1 MNPKV
6 FTTMIEFNTKS
17 YKVNEDVQSALMD
30 SDLLSKAAQLE
41 ANKVA
46 AKKILDTATK
56 QYNDTC
62 QQIDQQMV
70 QLINTQA
77 QRNGQKAKDNT
88 NNPQDEKM
96 KSINA
101 KQENESEESLNED
114 IEGSG
119 LHKVLLD
126 TFLPQVLGLSYNDK
140 YIQKVISASGLRCY
154 NDKDNGLTV
163 VLSKPEDLGT
173 LFQIMEDQYL
183 DEREY
188 EAPILEQLPGEFTRA
203 FYSGNY

>member
-1 MNPKV
+1 
-6 FTTMIEFNTKS
+6 MIEFNTKS

-96 KSINA
+96 KSIDT
-101 KQENESEESLNED
+101 KPENESEESLNED

>member
-1 MNPKV
+1 
-6 FTTMIEFNTKS
+6 MIEFNTKP

-88 NNPQDEKM
+88 NNSQDEKM
-96 KSINA
+96 KSIDA
-101 KQENESEESLNED
+101 KPENESEESLNED

>member
-1 MNPKV
+1 
-6 FTTMIEFNTKS
+6 MIEFNTKP

-96 KSINA
+96 KSIDA
-101 KQENESEESLNED
+101 KPENESEESLNED

-154 NDKDNGLTV
+154 NDKDNGLIV

>member
-1 MNPKV
+1 
-6 FTTMIEFNTKS
+6 MIEFNTKP

-96 KSINA
+96 KSIDA
-101 KQENESEESLNED
+101 KPENESEESLNED

-188 EAPILEQLPGEFTRA
+188 ETPILEQLPGEFTRV
-203 FYSGNY
+203 FYSGEY

>member
-1 MNPKV
+1 
-6 FTTMIEFNTKS
+6 
-17 YKVNEDVQSALMD
+17 
-30 SDLLSKAAQLE
+30 
-41 ANKVA
+41 
-46 AKKILDTATK
+46 
-56 QYNDTC
+56 
-62 QQIDQQMV
+62 MV

-77 QRNGQKAKDNT
+77 QRNSQKAKDNT

-96 KSINA
+96 KSIDA
-101 KQENESEESLNED
+101 KPENESEESLNED

>member
-1 MNPKV
+1 
-6 FTTMIEFNTKS
+6 MIEFNTKS

-96 KSINA
+96 KSIDA
-101 KQENESEESLNED
+101 KPENESEESLNED

-140 YIQKVISASGLRCY
+140 YIQKVISASSLRCY

>member
-1 MNPKV
+1 
-6 FTTMIEFNTKS
+6 MIEFNTKP

-96 KSINA
+96 KSIDA
-101 KQENESEESLNED
+101 KPENESEESLNED
-114 IEGSG
+114 IEVSG

>member
-1 MNPKV
+1 
-6 FTTMIEFNTKS
+6 MIEFNTKP

-101 KQENESEESLNED
+101 KPENEFEESLNED

>member
-1 MNPKV
+1 
-6 FTTMIEFNTKS
+6 MIEFNTKP

-96 KSINA
+96 KSIDT
-101 KQENESEESLNED
+101 KPENESEESLNED

>member
-101 KQENESEESLNED
+101 KPENESEESLNED
-114 IEGSG
+114 IESSG

>member
-1 MNPKV
+1 
-6 FTTMIEFNTKS
+6 MIEFNTKP
-17 YKVNEDVQSALMD
+17 YKVNEGVQSALMD

-101 KQENESEESLNED
+101 KPENESEESLNED
-114 IEGSG
+114 IENSG
-119 LHKVLLD
+119 LYKVLLD